1 MDTASIRAELDH
13 PVIDAD
19 GHIIESGSRTSPTNY
34 AANHAANHV
43 NNFAAGTKAVCR
55 SLLFG
60 GTEVEGRVRALL
72 EP

>member
-13 PVIDAD
+13 PVIDAY

-34 AANHAANHV
+34 AANHV

-72 EP
+72 EL